1 MRVGVFDS
9 GLGGL
14 NILKSLIDK
23 KPNNEYIYFGDT
35 INLPYGNKSKE
46 ELLLIADR
54 IIKFMIDSKVDII
67 IIACGTIS
75 SNLYDD
81 IKDKYGVKIVDLITP
96 IVADL
101 KTMNVKKVGL
111 LGTKMTILSKVFENK
126 IEKIGINVIPQA
138 CPAFVDIIE
147 NRSTEPLDY
156 YIDKYLKNLKYSKL
170 DLIIPGCT
178 HYPLIKKEIYD
189 YLKVDVMDIGSS
201 VCKYIDLVDSKNSV
215 KLYFSLLDD
224 EIKEN
229 VKKILGNYDI
239 EEKRIDW

>member
-81 IKDKYGVKIVDLITP
+81 IKTSIKNDK
-96 IVADL
+96 
-101 KTMNVKKVGL
+101 
-111 LGTKMTILSKVFENK
+111 
-126 IEKIGINVIPQA
+126 
-138 CPAFVDIIE
+138 
-147 NRSTEPLDY
+147 
-156 YIDKYLKNLKYSKL
+156 
-170 DLIIPGCT
+170 
-178 HYPLIKKEIYD
+178 
-189 YLKVDVMDIGSS
+189 
-201 VCKYIDLVDSKNSV
+201 KYIK
-215 KLYFSLLDD
+215 
-224 EIKEN
+224 
-229 VKKILGNYDI
+229 
-239 EEKRIDW
+239 